1 MGVIGAT
8 SELMTSLAAKWD
20 LLLPSKKCQ
29 VKHLISSFLWIKL
42 SSWLRFYSRG
52 VFQVNHDHPL
62 SPREL
67 NTIQDLPRSFTRRIF
82 FVPTWRKT
90 PTIKQRWCFS
100 FRPAH
105 GGDHWVVGYVT
116 PWPRI
121 ILVLNLRCR
130 KCRGPGLLRF
140 YDHWC
145 YHGHSFPL
153 VFISWVV
160 VIFHLHCSSPRVVS
174 LCCQGCMCRSHVV
187 FPVLVWRSFVSC
199 GVLCFPWLVSRF
211 CSAVCPGVSTL
222 CFLTESKATS
232 LFLHLG
238 PDRKTCSL
246 FF

>member
-1 MGVIGAT
+1 MII
-8 SELMTSLAAKWD
+8 
-20 LLLPSKKCQ
+20 LL
-29 VKHLISSFLWIKL
+29 V
-42 SSWLRFYSRG
+42 
-52 VFQVNHDHPL
+52 
-62 SPREL
+62 PREW

-121 ILVLNLRCR
+121 KLALNLRCR

-174 LCCQGCMCRSHVV
+174 LCCQGCMCRSQVV

-199 GVLCFPWLVSRF
+199 GVLLCFPWLVSRF
-211 CSAVCPGVSTL
+211 CSAVWPDVSTL
-222 CFLTESKATS
+222 SCVSSQSPRWLPCFCIWVLTEKQLVFLNIFQYFKCES
-232 LFLHLG
+232 LSNMIMKMRL
-238 PDRKTCSL
+238 
-246 FF
+246 